1 MMEEPPPTSI
11 LVVML
16 SAVGDAVL
24 VLPVVGAL
32 RRAFPQSNI
41 TWVIQP
47 GPHALVQNH
56 SAVDRFILFRR
67 YRQSARRHHP
77 GTPISSLG
85 ATVRE
90 IRAAAHAEA
99 GGRYDLLLALQVY
112 FKAGLLTALAPA
124 RVKLGF
130 DRRRARDLNWLS
142 TTERIPPNPR
152 SFGHV
157 QDQYFEFLRHLG
169 VDPEPVVYGLRPTD
183 EERGNQRAFFREID
197 RPACAMVVGTS
208 NPRKNWTA
216 EGYARVARVLWH
228 DVGLQPILV
237 GGESPAENAIA
248 AGIRARAGREV
259 LDVRGGGLRRLLWL
273 LEGSD
278 VVISPDTGPLHMAR
292 ALEVP
297 VVGLF
302 GYTNPK
308 RSGPYRMYQ
317 DLLVDGY
324 ARYPG
329 EPYELTMEK
338 RPGGMRR
345 INSFDVVERVV
356 RALERY
362 PEDRRR
368 RTEG

>member
-1 MMEEPPPTSI
+1 MTAERTPASI
-11 LVVML
+11 LVVMM

-24 VLPVVGAL
+24 VLPVMEAL
-32 RRAFPQSNI
+32 RRAFPHTRL

-47 GPHALVQNH
+47 GPHALVGH
-56 SAVDRFILFRR
+56 HPAVDRFILFRR
-67 YRQSARRHHP
+67 PRRTP
-77 GTPISSLG
+77 GRTDPRLAIASLRESVG
-85 ATVRE
+85 E
-90 IRAAAHAEA
+90 IRAAAHAEPS
-99 GGRYDLLLALQVY
+99 GRFDLLLALQVY

-130 DRRRARDLNWLS
+130 DRKRARDLNWLF
-142 TTERIPPNPR
+142 TTERIPPHPR

-157 QDQYFEFLRHLG
+157 QDQYFEFLRYLG
-169 VDPEPVVYGLRPTD
+169 VDPEPVVYNLRPTA
-183 EERGNQRAFFREID
+183 EERGEQRAFFRNME

-208 NPRKNWTA
+208 DPRKNWTA
-216 EGYARVARVLWH
+216 EGYARVARLLGPRL
-228 DVGLQPILV
+228 GLQPILV
-237 GGESPAENAIA
+237 GGDSPAEEAVA
-248 AGIRARAGREV
+248 EGIRTRVGEVV
-259 LDVRGGGLRRLLWL
+259 LDARGGGLRRLLWL
-273 LEGSD
+273 LDGSA

-329 EPYELTMEK
+329 EPYEVSMER
-338 RPGGMRR
+338 RPGGMGR
-345 INSFDVVERVV
+345 IAASEVLERVAM
-356 RALERY
+356 ALERY
-362 PEDRRR
+362 PRGSGDRA
-368 RTEG
+368 EG